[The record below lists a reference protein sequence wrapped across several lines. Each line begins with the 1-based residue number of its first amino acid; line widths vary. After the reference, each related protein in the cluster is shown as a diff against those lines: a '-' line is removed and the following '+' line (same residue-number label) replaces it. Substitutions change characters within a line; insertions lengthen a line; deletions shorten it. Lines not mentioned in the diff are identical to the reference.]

1 MSDSI
6 KRITTLRSLY
16 NAKNTQLTSSTNEE
30 LREIKT
36 ELKIANEERAL
47 GQDTNEVKTLIGSA
61 TSSPYLSDQ
70 PYYNKERLYNSPKED
85 SWKDI
90 RSADEN
96 RQAAY
101 NLMKLKR
108 LNII

>member
-6 KRITTLRSLY
+6 KRINVLRSMY
-16 NAKNTQLTSSTNEE
+16 NSRNTQLTSSTNEE
-30 LREIKT
+30 LREIKS
-36 ELKIANEERAL
+36 ELKIANDERAL
-47 GQDTNEVKTLIGSA
+47 TQESNDVKNLIGRA

-70 PYYNKERLYNSPKED
+70 PFYNKERYYNSPKET
-85 SWKDI
+85 SW
-90 RSADEN
+90 REVRTEEEN

>member
-1 MSDSI
+1 M
-6 KRITTLRSLY
+6 Y
-16 NAKNTQLTSSTNEE
+16 NANSTQLTTSTNQE

-36 ELKIANEERAL
+36 ELKISNDEKAMSLETS
-47 GQDTNEVKTLIGSA
+47 DVKTLIGSA

-70 PYYNKERLYNSPKED
+70 PFYNKERYYNSPKET
-85 SWKDI
+85 SW
-90 RSADEN
+90 REVRTEDEN

-108 LNII
+108 LI

>member
-6 KRITTLRSLY
+6 KRIDAFRTLF
-16 NAKNTQLTSSTNEE
+16 NARNTQSYSNLGEE
-30 LREIKT
+30 LRDIKT
-36 ELKIANEERAL
+36 ELKIANQENAL
-47 GQDTNEVKTLIGSA
+47 AQDANNAKELIGIA

-70 PYYNKERLYNSPKED
+70 PFYNKDRLYNSPKET
-85 SWKDI
+85 SWKDV
-90 RSADEN
+90 RSEDEN

-101 NLMKLKR
+101 NIMKLKK